1 MAPSAGGT
9 DTFSSDSVNQLN
21 TFLGLAS
28 KNVYGGSPQCLINA
42 ATASWG
48 EPVCGDGL
56 RQDGEDC
63 DCGADDC
70 SAVDSCCN
78 GATCTFKSGATCS
91 ALDACCNSGTC
102 KSESK
107 GTTCR
112 GAASECDIK
121 ETCDGVAPTCSTDI
135 FHYPGASCSDGITS
149 DGGRCYLGACGSAAK
164 QCAVD
169 ITSQYDG
176 TYANVD
182 SQDNDPCGTLR
193 CSTGGASSN
202 KYSYFPAV
210 DGDGNLHVAD
220 GSPCKTAGIQ
230 TGGQCFN
237 KECVLPAALAP
248 TAVCGN
254 QKVEP
259 GEECDDPNDK
269 CCNAATCKLT
279 AAAVCSPSQG
289 NCCDA
294 NTCQPKSASTTCR
307 ASTGECDVSEK
318 CTGTSGRCPADEAVL
333 MGTTCGNM
341 FFDAGSGHTGSCF
354 SGTCVTF
361 KSQCVDTYGSS
372 KTSCPQWAMLSWGG
386 DPNKKKTKCDRL
398 YCRDASATGSSVS
411 CSTSSKPALQGSR
424 CSAPEDNMFCDAAGE
439 CVAGPAKASD
449 CNTATEFFD
458 AGRGK
463 CTACHSRCSGGC
475 NGGSSAADCKNCAT
489 GSMRVGGFCVE
500 GTSGKTCTCDNGV
513 EAQGSACPADGAKVC
528 ASCTGNFFLQSG
540 ACKSWTDCNALG
552 KTTTSAA
559 SNAANAVCGA
569 DKQCTCSNGNGAK
582 GTACTTN
589 GNAQCASCT
598 GSFYLKNGAC
608 SQWTNCNSLGKTTTT
623 GATNSNDAVCGADKQ
638 CTCPDG
644 AGTKGTS
651 CPSNGASLCASC
663 AGSFFLK
670 QGACNPWTVNCD
682 VLGKVEATAATNSAD
697 AVCGAD
703 KTCLCATGTANTG
716 TSCPT
721 NGATSCRDAD
731 TAECLSTCGR
741 SGPCGW
747 CDKVGLA
754 GKCCRKDFNGGEKGC
769 LAEEGGTGK
778 HVCVAAVA
786 GSGWDDVVTIG
797 VDNPTGMIS
806 KAIGEAV
813 VGVAKRILLTK
824 SFVGEHWTLFRSTFI
839 IPDKKHIIIEGA
851 VDDGKGGKGQATIDG
866 GHFELGGNYVAGS
879 GWIFGGTLELVNVRL
894 IGGKKGSIYNYGG
907 TVLVRDSRLESN
919 VGGAA
924 ISTLWGASTTIIS
937 TVLANNGA
945 GAILTERGGTV
956 SLSDVTFVDNTGR
969 DIWFK
974 NYMSALFFFDR
985 PSKFQ
990 KTGGTYD
997 YDANILIDPNTV
1009 VYKVSAT
1016 SPCPTGTSGTYTYAC
1031 PIGTSGPDI
1040 WYVDG
1045 GRMFVT
1051 DESIA
1056 DRSNPYPCP
1065 IGTIG
1070 SFRRPQFK
1078 VALNLANV
1086 NIVSFPTAPTCATC
1100 SGSGK
1105 YNDQTGQGDYHCHKS
1120 NGKKLYGPSKDCA
1133 ANKPID
1139 CCDPDIPEM
1148 TCKECPPG
1156 KVAAADTRASCVQN
1170 DCDAGKYAAV
1180 GGCTDCQ
1187 KGRYRSESKHSNA
1200 ECVLCGIG
1208 KYSDAE
1214 GATTCASCGEGKS
1227 VEPGA
1232 GIGIASCDDCSA
1244 GKFAAM
1250 AGDPEGCQDCFT
1262 GWYTADTGALV
1273 CKLCPAGKSHL
1284 LGERGEKVLA
1294 NCKQCPAGKIGTPDA
1309 SAAGTSGCQPCTEAK
1324 TDYQDE
1330 PGKGTCKVCRPG
1342 LQSNQKN
1349 DGCTCALPCDPGS
1362 YLEASSITC
1371 KPCPI
1376 GTFNPSYGI
1385 VGTESCLKCPAG
1397 RWSAD
1402 TARPSLSGCTQCER
1416 GKKGPNNGQT
1426 TVNACVLCASETE
1439 YQDEPGKALCKS
1451 AACAKGTWG
1460 SSADTTVPP
1469 VCTACP
1475 AGKFNA
1481 ARGLTSQ
1488 EECSDCGLGRWS
1500 DTLGA
1505 TGPNDC
1511 TLCGTGKYS
1520 ISEGASQQSACIS
1533 CSNGRY
1539 QNSKGGAFCAACAAG
1554 MYGDKPGQSSSAG
1567 SCTSCPAGKYSGA
1580 TGLTGPHLCNAC
1592 RPGTWLD
1599 AVGSTDPSDCKA
1611 CDKGK
1616 ASEAVGAAAEST
1628 CKGCLVGIQYQDESG
1643 KAVCKNMACPAGKY
1657 STSGAVADVKSTC
1670 ADCPK
1675 GTFSGL
1681 IGLTDISDCNDCSTG
1696 RYGDEVAQT
1705 RSVDCK
1711 LCAAG
1716 SSNPHSKKATSGSCK
1731 ACGKGTY
1738 QPEAGQATCVACAKG
1753 TYGTTESETNPDKCN
1768 LCEKGKYGSA
1778 ESKQQCDACPLGR
1791 YNNLRGSTAFDD
1803 CIQCPAGTY
1812 GSLPAE
1818 TTKKCAGLCPWGT
1831 FSAMVGLTDRADCKL
1846 CSLGTYE
1853 DEAGQNSTTGC
1864 KVCPAGRANPVT
1876 GSTKAGDCVLCEKGT
1891 FQATNGAALCTQCP
1905 KGQYGDQVGQTS
1917 KAAACKLCLE
1927 GTYGSSLGGQTCDLC
1942 PAGRY
1947 SSSVGSMGFDGCV
1960 LCAGGT
1966 YGKRERERWREKCT
1980 HTTHT

>member
-341 FFDAGSGHTGSCF
+341 LFDAGSGHTGSCF

-703 KTCLCATGTANTG
+703 KTCLCATGSATTG

-731 TAECLSTCGR
+731 T
-741 SGPCGW
+741 
-747 CDKVGLA
+747 
-754 GKCCRKDFNGGEKGC
+754 GGG
-769 LAEEGGTGK
+769 
-778 HVCVAAVA
+778 
-786 GSGWDDVVTIG
+786 GSGFNWG
-797 VDNPTGMIS
+797 
-806 KAIGEAV
+806 
-813 VGVAKRILLTK
+813 
-824 SFVGEHWTLFRSTFI
+824 
-839 IPDKKHIIIEGA
+839 GA
-851 VDDGKGGKGQATIDG
+851 CSD
-866 GHFELGGNYVAGS
+866 GS
-879 GWIFGGTLELVNVRL
+879 GEF
-894 IGGKKGSIYNYGG
+894 KQ
-907 TVLVRDSRLESN
+907 
-919 VGGAA
+919 A
-924 ISTLWGASTTIIS
+924 IVKDS
-937 TVLANNGA
+937 TVTVGTIPKDKADVEIVLTSTKDVDIQLVDEGKTPAKEIVAWPNGIVNGA
-945 GAILTERGGTV
+945 GEESVSYESVAVKYSGYNGVNGKQGNEYIHLGKGSQTNRPLVMRAFGYAAGEATV
-956 SLSDVTFVDNTGR
+956 KYS
-969 DIWFK
+969 WK
-974 NYMSALFFFDR
+974 
-985 PSKFQ
+985 
-990 KTGGTYD
+990 
-997 YDANILIDPNTV
+997 
-1009 VYKVSAT
+1009 
-1016 SPCPTGTSGTYTYAC
+1016 
-1031 PIGTSGPDI
+1031 
-1040 WYVDG
+1040 
-1045 GRMFVT
+1045 
-1051 DESIA
+1051 
-1056 DRSNPYPCP
+1056 
-1065 IGTIG
+1065 
-1070 SFRRPQFK
+1070 
-1078 VALNLANV
+1078 
-1086 NIVSFPTAPTCATC
+1086 APT
-1100 SGSGK
+1100 
-1105 YNDQTGQGDYHCHKS
+1105 
-1120 NGKKLYGPSKDCA
+1120 DC
-1133 ANKPID
+1133 
-1139 CCDPDIPEM
+1139 
-1148 TCKECPPG
+1148 
-1156 KVAAADTRASCVQN
+1156 V
-1170 DCDAGKYAAV
+1170 DAGCGDFEQLIQSKAV
-1180 GGCTDCQ
+1180 VD
-1187 KGRYRSESKHSNA
+1187 
-1200 ECVLCGIG
+1200 VG
-1208 KYSDAE
+1208 K
-1214 GATTCASCGEGKS
+1214 
-1227 VEPGA
+1227 
-1232 GIGIASCDDCSA
+1232 I
-1244 GKFAAM
+1244 
-1250 AGDPEGCQDCFT
+1250 
-1262 GWYTADTGALV
+1262 
-1273 CKLCPAGKSHL
+1273 PAGKQSVKIYLYSAVDVDVQLHDTASGKEIIAWPNGL
-1284 LGERGEKVLA
+1284 LNGGTQGCVTHEGLEYCYSGYNGAGGKLGNEYILVKGITNREVTMKAFGYASGSAIIEYGWGDATDCGRACCSK
-1294 NCKQCPAGKIGTPDA
+1294 PATSAMQVGVVETKRTPLR
-1309 SAAGTSGCQPCTEAK
+1309 TI
-1324 TDYQDE
+1324 
-1330 PGKGTCKVCRPG
+1330 
-1342 LQSNQKN
+1342 SN
-1349 DGCTCALPCDPGS
+1349 TPA
-1362 YLEASSITC
+1362 ASSAIPAPAETGNGVAGQS
-1371 KPCPI
+1371 
-1376 GTFNPSYGI
+1376 GT
-1385 VGTESCLKCPAG
+1385 T
-1397 RWSAD
+1397 
-1402 TARPSLSGCTQCER
+1402 
-1416 GKKGPNNGQT
+1416 NGGG
-1426 TVNACVLCASETE
+1426 E
-1439 YQDEPGKALCKS
+1439 
-1451 AACAKGTWG
+1451 G
-1460 SSADTTVPP
+1460 SSIV
-1469 VCTACP
+1469 VVV
-1475 AGKFNA
+1475 
-1481 ARGLTSQ
+1481 
-1488 EECSDCGLGRWS
+1488 
-1500 DTLGA
+1500 
-1505 TGPNDC
+1505 
-1511 TLCGTGKYS
+1511 
-1520 ISEGASQQSACIS
+1520 
-1533 CSNGRY
+1533 
-1539 QNSKGGAFCAACAAG
+1539 
-1554 MYGDKPGQSSSAG
+1554 
-1567 SCTSCPAGKYSGA
+1567 
-1580 TGLTGPHLCNAC
+1580 LTG
-1592 RPGTWLD
+1592 
-1599 AVGSTDPSDCKA
+1599 VG
-1611 CDKGK
+1611 GLV
-1616 ASEAVGAAAEST
+1616 VGAAAMALGSVFMRRRGASRAEAP
-1628 CKGCLVGIQYQDESG
+1628 
-1643 KAVCKNMACPAGKY
+1643 AVEMQGNPM
-1657 STSGAVADVKSTC
+1657 
-1670 ADCPK
+1670 
-1675 GTFSGL
+1675 
-1681 IGLTDISDCNDCSTG
+1681 
-1696 RYGDEVAQT
+1696 GDNT
-1705 RSVDCK
+1705 
-1711 LCAAG
+1711 
-1716 SSNPHSKKATSGSCK
+1716 AT
-1731 ACGKGTY
+1731 
-1738 QPEAGQATCVACAKG
+1738 V
-1753 TYGTTESETNPDKCN
+1753 
-1768 LCEKGKYGSA
+1768 
-1778 ESKQQCDACPLGR
+1778 
-1791 YNNLRGSTAFDD
+1791 
-1803 CIQCPAGTY
+1803 
-1812 GSLPAE
+1812 
-1818 TTKKCAGLCPWGT
+1818 
-1831 FSAMVGLTDRADCKL
+1831 
-1846 CSLGTYE
+1846 
-1853 DEAGQNSTTGC
+1853 
-1864 KVCPAGRANPVT
+1864 
-1876 GSTKAGDCVLCEKGT
+1876 
-1891 FQATNGAALCTQCP
+1891 
-1905 KGQYGDQVGQTS
+1905 
-1917 KAAACKLCLE
+1917 
-1927 GTYGSSLGGQTCDLC
+1927 
-1942 PAGRY
+1942 
-1947 SSSVGSMGFDGCV
+1947 
-1960 LCAGGT
+1960 
-1966 YGKRERERWREKCT
+1966 
-1980 HTTHT
+1980 

>member
-1 MAPSAGGT
+1 MALGNSSKDTTQLSRKTGTRKTTAPAPSTRAAAPRSYCAALPYVGFLVACCLATFLAGARWKGAALASLDSLDPVVRRDARLDAAQNPSIVLGGSATAALSSFRGGGGGAGGVDGGAATFSRGAAPGGPVTAPPSHVNTRVNNSRPSTMAVRPMSEEAMNFCDNVNTARQSTMRQLGAAAQAAQAVLATVCRGERGGGGGGGGGGGSVRSPAATSTTVTLPPWSSAAPGGFEGAVAKDT
-9 DTFSSDSVNQLN
+9 DEDVSAATATFSSARGRDPP
-21 TFLGLAS
+21 LALPPLPPLP
-28 KNVYGGSPQCLINA
+28 VP
-42 ATASWG
+42 G
-48 EPVCGDGL
+48 EPERKGRAHGAPPEFGHASHHRAAPERAEATQTVPAGAGGVAGGK
-56 RQDGEDC
+56 RAGE
-63 DCGADDC
+63 
-70 SAVDSCCN
+70 
-78 GATCTFKSGATCS
+78 
-91 ALDACCNSGTC
+91 
-102 KSESK
+102 
-107 GTTCR
+107 
-112 GAASECDIK
+112 GAA
-121 ETCDGVAPTCSTDI
+121 
-135 FHYPGASCSDGITS
+135 
-149 DGGRCYLGACGSAAK
+149 
-164 QCAVD
+164 
-169 ITSQYDG
+169 
-176 TYANVD
+176 
-182 SQDNDPCGTLR
+182 
-193 CSTGGASSN
+193 
-202 KYSYFPAV
+202 
-210 DGDGNLHVAD
+210 
-220 GSPCKTAGIQ
+220 
-230 TGGQCFN
+230 
-237 KECVLPAALAP
+237 
-248 TAVCGN
+248 
-254 QKVEP
+254 
-259 GEECDDPNDK
+259 
-269 CCNAATCKLT
+269 
-279 AAAVCSPSQG
+279 AAA
-289 NCCDA
+289 N
-294 NTCQPKSASTTCR
+294 
-307 ASTGECDVSEK
+307 
-318 CTGTSGRCPADEAVL
+318 
-333 MGTTCGNM
+333 
-341 FFDAGSGHTGSCF
+341 
-354 SGTCVTF
+354 
-361 KSQCVDTYGSS
+361 
-372 KTSCPQWAMLSWGG
+372 
-386 DPNKKKTKCDRL
+386 
-398 YCRDASATGSSVS
+398 AT
-411 CSTSSKPALQGSR
+411 R
-424 CSAPEDNMFCDAAGE
+424 
-439 CVAGPAKASD
+439 
-449 CNTATEFFD
+449 
-458 AGRGK
+458 
-463 CTACHSRCSGGC
+463 
-475 NGGSSAADCKNCAT
+475 SSAAVFERNVSPAPNASVP
-489 GSMRVGGFCVE
+489 GV
-500 GTSGKTCTCDNGV
+500 TSGEEGGV
-513 EAQGSACPADGAKVC
+513 GPSRADSQRGVASWLSGAKEGGVRVERQLRAEARRLSGEC
-528 ASCTGNFFLQSG
+528 ASCT
-540 ACKSWTDCNALG
+540 
-552 KTTTSAA
+552 
-559 SNAANAVCGA
+559 
-569 DKQCTCSNGNGAK
+569 
-582 GTACTTN
+582 
-589 GNAQCASCT
+589 
-598 GSFYLKNGAC
+598 
-608 SQWTNCNSLGKTTTT
+608 
-623 GATNSNDAVCGADKQ
+623 
-638 CTCPDG
+638 
-644 AGTKGTS
+644 
-651 CPSNGASLCASC
+651 
-663 AGSFFLK
+663 GSFFLK
-670 QGACNPWTVNCD
+670 QGACSPWTVNCD
-682 VLGKVEATAATNSAD
+682 VLGKVEANAATNSAD

-731 TAECLSTCGR
+731 TVKCLSTCGH
-741 SGPCGW
+741 SGPCSW

-769 LAEEGGTGK
+769 LAEEGGAGQ
-778 HVCVAAVA
+778 HACVAAVA

-797 VDNPTGMIS
+797 VDNSWAKSG
-806 KAIGEAV
+806 AV
-813 VGVAKRILLTK
+813 VGVVKRILLDQQT
-824 SFVGEHWTLFRSTFI
+824 SSGVAFS
-839 IPDKKHIIIEGA
+839 IPEGKHIIIEGA

-1294 NCKQCPAGKIGTPDA
+1294 NCKQCPVGKIGTPDA

-1342 LQSNQKN
+1342 LQSNQNN

-1426 TVNACVLCASETE
+1426 TVNACVLCASGTE